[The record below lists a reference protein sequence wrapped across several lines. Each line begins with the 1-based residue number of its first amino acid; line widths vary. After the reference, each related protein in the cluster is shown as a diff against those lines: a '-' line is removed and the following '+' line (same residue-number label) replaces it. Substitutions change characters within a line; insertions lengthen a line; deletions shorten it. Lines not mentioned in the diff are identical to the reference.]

1 MEQESAPRRRHIVL
15 GAVLGS
21 AAVAAVGA
29 TIRPGAS
36 PASLR
41 SSGAQLA
48 TIDTHNDT
56 KKFDFC
62 AEQVRQPPRT
72 ARRGSGAE
80 GAAANAA
87 GGADA

>member
-1 MEQESAPRRRHIVL
+1 MMEQENAPRRRHIVL

-29 TIRPGAS
+29 TIRTGAT

-41 SSGAQLA
+41 SSGAQLVA

-62 AEQVRQPPRT
+62 EEQV
-72 ARRGSGAE
+72 G
-80 GAAANAA
+80 
-87 GGADA
+87 